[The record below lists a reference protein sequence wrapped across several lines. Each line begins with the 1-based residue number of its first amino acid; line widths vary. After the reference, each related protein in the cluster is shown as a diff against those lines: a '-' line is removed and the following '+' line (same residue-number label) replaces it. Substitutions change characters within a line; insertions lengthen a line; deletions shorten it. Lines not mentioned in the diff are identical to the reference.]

1 MISVNLSSELISA
14 MRLSGVT
21 NVSGYISGLVERDL
35 GLSGGRVV
43 TLADLLARVEAL
55 EAKDRD
61 NFFTS

>member
-1 MISVNLSSELISA
+1 MKKKVTIRLSSELISA
-14 MRLSGVT
+14 MKLSGVT

-55 EAKDRD
+55 EAKGGD
-61 NFFTS
+61 NL